1 MREEKSAHITKNSPQ
16 LSAPAN
22 RAAGSG
28 LHRSKTRIAPW
39 AVLFWLCVWQ
49 LASMLINQRIL
60 LVSPVRVI
68 LRLIELIPTEDFL
81 ASLLHS
87 LLHITGGFL
96 AALLAAGLLAA
107 LSARFRAASE
117 LLAPLMLA
125 IRTIPVVSF
134 IILALFFVSSKYLAI
149 LISFLMGLPIIYQNL
164 LEGIRQLR
172 ESQES
177 RQLMEMSRLFRLRPY
192 RRMRYIILGQLMP
205 YLRAACSSAIG
216 LCWKAGA
223 AAEVIGMPD
232 KSIGEKLQQAKIYL
246 NTPDLLAWTLVL
258 VLVSLSFEKIFLK
271 LLSTAEKKTRVIPGK
286 ITDKNSAE
294 TGEVENNTVGMST
307 ADADTAEKERSKN
320 RPVSIRIRNLSK
332 SFGGKSVLENFS
344 ADLPAGSISA
354 LMAPSGS
361 GKTTLLNLIAGLMPA
376 DDGSIVFDTEESGNA
391 HPVSFSAGKND
402 DCRTVSF
409 NTGKNED
416 CRTVTFSAGK
426 NGNCRTVSFSA
437 VFQEDRLLNEMT
449 AESNV
454 RLVNPSLNL
463 SDTINA
469 MADLGLRESAQQ
481 SVRELSGGM
490 KRRVAILRAV
500 LHDSDI
506 LLLDEP
512 FQGLDEETRKTVI
525 SFLRKKAENRTVL
538 LITHNKEDAE
548 DCGAEQILHLPRE

>member
-271 LLSTAEKKTRVIPGK
+271 LLSAAEKKTRVIPGK
-286 ITDKNSAE
+286 ITDKNSKA
-294 TGEVENNTVGMST
+294 
-307 ADADTAEKERSKN
+307 RSEG
-320 RPVSIRIRNLSK
+320 RPVGIRIRNLSK

-409 NTGKNED
+409 
-416 CRTVTFSAGK
+416 
-426 NGNCRTVSFSA
+426 SA

-454 RLVNPSLNL
+454 RLVNPSLSL
-463 SDTINA
+463 SDTIHA

-548 DCGAEQILHLPRE
+548 DCGAEQILHLSLGPTS

>member
-16 LSAPAN
+16 QSAPLN

-286 ITDKNSAE
+286 ITDKNSK
-294 TGEVENNTVGMST
+294 
-307 ADADTAEKERSKN
+307 DRSEG

-391 HPVSFSAGKND
+391 HPVSFSAGKNN

-416 CRTVTFSAGK
+416 FRTVTFSAGK
-426 NGNCRTVSFSA
+426 NGDCRTVTFSA

-454 RLVNPSLNL
+454 RLVNPSLSL

-469 MADLGLRESAQQ
+469 MAELGLRESTHQ

-548 DCGAEQILHLPRE
+548 DCGAEQILHLSLGPTS

>member
-286 ITDKNSAE
+286 ITDKNSK
-294 TGEVENNTVGMST
+294 
-307 ADADTAEKERSKN
+307 DRSEG
-320 RPVSIRIRNLSK
+320 RPVGIRIRNLSK

-409 NTGKNED
+409 
-416 CRTVTFSAGK
+416 
-426 NGNCRTVSFSA
+426 SA

-449 AESNV
+449 AESNI
-454 RLVNPSLNL
+454 RLVNPSLSL

-469 MADLGLRESAQQ
+469 MAELGLRESTHQ

-548 DCGAEQILHLPRE
+548 DCGAEQILHLSLGPTS

>member
-286 ITDKNSAE
+286 ITDKNSK
-294 TGEVENNTVGMST
+294 
-307 ADADTAEKERSKN
+307 DRSEG
-320 RPVSIRIRNLSK
+320 RPVGIRIRNLSK

-409 NTGKNED
+409 
-416 CRTVTFSAGK
+416 
-426 NGNCRTVSFSA
+426 SA

-454 RLVNPSLNL
+454 RLVNPSLSL

-548 DCGAEQILHLPRE
+548 DCGAEQILHLPRVNIPGAGYHQSAIGYRQTGR

>member
-1 MREEKSAHITKNSPQ
+1 MREEKSAHITKSSPQ

-409 NTGKNED
+409 
-416 CRTVTFSAGK
+416 
-426 NGNCRTVSFSA
+426 SA

-449 AESNV
+449 AESNI
-454 RLVNPSLNL
+454 RLVNPSLSL
-463 SDTINA
+463 SDTIHA

-548 DCGAEQILHLPRE
+548 DCGAEQILHLSLGPTS

>member
-286 ITDKNSAE
+286 ITDKNSK
-294 TGEVENNTVGMST
+294 
-307 ADADTAEKERSKN
+307 DRSEG
-320 RPVSIRIRNLSK
+320 RPVGIRIRNLSK

-426 NGNCRTVSFSA
+426 NDDCRTVSFSA

-454 RLVNPSLNL
+454 RLVNPSLSL

-469 MADLGLRESAQQ
+469 MAELGLRESTHQ

-548 DCGAEQILHLPRE
+548 DCGAGQILHLPRE

>member
-1 MREEKSAHITKNSPQ
+1 
-16 LSAPAN
+16 
-22 RAAGSG
+22 
-28 LHRSKTRIAPW
+28 
-39 AVLFWLCVWQ
+39 
-49 LASMLINQRIL
+49 
-60 LVSPVRVI
+60 
-68 LRLIELIPTEDFL
+68 
-81 ASLLHS
+81 
-87 LLHITGGFL
+87 
-96 AALLAAGLLAA
+96 
-107 LSARFRAASE
+107 
-117 LLAPLMLA
+117 
-125 IRTIPVVSF
+125 
-134 IILALFFVSSKYLAI
+134 
-149 LISFLMGLPIIYQNL
+149 
-164 LEGIRQLR
+164 
-172 ESQES
+172 
-177 RQLMEMSRLFRLRPY
+177 
-192 RRMRYIILGQLMP
+192 
-205 YLRAACSSAIG
+205 
-216 LCWKAGA
+216 
-223 AAEVIGMPD
+223 MPD

-286 ITDKNSAE
+286 ITDKNSK
-294 TGEVENNTVGMST
+294 
-307 ADADTAEKERSKN
+307 DRSEG
-320 RPVSIRIRNLSK
+320 RPVGIRIRNLSK

-409 NTGKNED
+409 
-416 CRTVTFSAGK
+416 
-426 NGNCRTVSFSA
+426 SA

-454 RLVNPSLNL
+454 RLVNPSLSL

>member
-107 LSARFRAASE
+107 LSARFMVASE

-164 LEGIRQLR
+164 LEGIRQLK

-177 RQLMEMSRLFRLRPY
+177 RQLIEMSRLFRLRPY

-205 YLRAACSSAIG
+205 YLRAACSS
-216 LCWKAGA
+216 
-223 AAEVIGMPD
+223 
-232 KSIGEKLQQAKIYL
+232 
-246 NTPDLLAWTLVL
+246 
-258 VLVSLSFEKIFLK
+258 
-271 LLSTAEKKTRVIPGK
+271 RPGP
-286 ITDKNSAE
+286 
-294 TGEVENNTVGMST
+294 G
-307 ADADTAEKERSKN
+307 
-320 RPVSIRIRNLSK
+320 
-332 SFGGKSVLENFS
+332 
-344 ADLPAGSISA
+344 
-354 LMAPSGS
+354 
-361 GKTTLLNLIAGLMPA
+361 
-376 DDGSIVFDTEESGNA
+376 
-391 HPVSFSAGKND
+391 
-402 DCRTVSF
+402 
-409 NTGKNED
+409 
-416 CRTVTFSAGK
+416 
-426 NGNCRTVSFSA
+426 
-437 VFQEDRLLNEMT
+437 
-449 AESNV
+449 
-454 RLVNPSLNL
+454 
-463 SDTINA
+463 
-469 MADLGLRESAQQ
+469 Q
-481 SVRELSGGM
+481 S
-490 KRRVAILRAV
+490 
-500 LHDSDI
+500 
-506 LLLDEP
+506 
-512 FQGLDEETRKTVI
+512 Q
-525 SFLRKKAENRTVL
+525 LRKDLSEAP
-538 LITHNKEDAE
+538 
-548 DCGAEQILHLPRE
+548 LHSRKKDPGYPRENYR

>member
-286 ITDKNSAE
+286 ITDKNSK
-294 TGEVENNTVGMST
+294 
-307 ADADTAEKERSKN
+307 DRSEG
-320 RPVSIRIRNLSK
+320 RPVGIRIRNLSK

-409 NTGKNED
+409 
-416 CRTVTFSAGK
+416 
-426 NGNCRTVSFSA
+426 SA
-437 VFQEDRLLNEMT
+437 VFQEDGLLNEMT
-449 AESNV
+449 AESNI
-454 RLVNPSLNL
+454 RLVNPSLSL

-469 MADLGLRESAQQ
+469 MAELGLRESTHQ

>member
-16 LSAPAN
+16 LSGPPN

-286 ITDKNSAE
+286 ITDKNSK
-294 TGEVENNTVGMST
+294 
-307 ADADTAEKERSKN
+307 DRSEG
-320 RPVSIRIRNLSK
+320 RPVGIRIRNLSK

-409 NTGKNED
+409 
-416 CRTVTFSAGK
+416 
-426 NGNCRTVSFSA
+426 SA

-454 RLVNPSLNL
+454 RLVNPSLSL

-469 MADLGLRESAQQ
+469 MAELGLRESTHQ

>member
-1 MREEKSAHITKNSPQ
+1 MRENKSAHITKNSPQ
-16 LSAPAN
+16 QSAPLN

-286 ITDKNSAE
+286 ITDKNSK
-294 TGEVENNTVGMST
+294 
-307 ADADTAEKERSKN
+307 DRSEG
-320 RPVSIRIRNLSK
+320 RPVGIRIRNLSK

-409 NTGKNED
+409 
-416 CRTVTFSAGK
+416 
-426 NGNCRTVSFSA
+426 SA

-454 RLVNPSLNL
+454 RLVNPSLSL

-469 MADLGLRESAQQ
+469 MAELGLRESTYQ

>member
-286 ITDKNSAE
+286 ITDKNS
-294 TGEVENNTVGMST
+294 
-307 ADADTAEKERSKN
+307 KHRSEG
-320 RPVSIRIRNLSK
+320 RPVGIRIRNLSK
-332 SFGGKSVLENFS
+332 SFGRQHKR
-344 ADLPAGSISA
+344 P
-354 LMAPSGS
+354 
-361 GKTTLLNLIAGLMPA
+361 
-376 DDGSIVFDTEESGNA
+376 DGAVRQR
-391 HPVSFSAGKND
+391 KN
-402 DCRTVSF
+402 
-409 NTGKNED
+409 NP
-416 CRTVTFSAGK
+416 
-426 NGNCRTVSFSA
+426 
-437 VFQEDRLLNEMT
+437 
-449 AESNV
+449 AESH
-454 RLVNPSLNL
+454 RG
-463 SDTINA
+463 
-469 MADLGLRESAQQ
+469 ADAGR
-481 SVRELSGGM
+481 
-490 KRRVAILRAV
+490 
-500 LHDSDI
+500 
-506 LLLDEP
+506 
-512 FQGLDEETRKTVI
+512 
-525 SFLRKKAENRTVL
+525 
-538 LITHNKEDAE
+538 
-548 DCGAEQILHLPRE
+548 

>member
-16 LSAPAN
+16 QSAPLN

-286 ITDKNSAE
+286 ITDKNSK
-294 TGEVENNTVGMST
+294 
-307 ADADTAEKERSKN
+307 DRSEG
-320 RPVSIRIRNLSK
+320 RPVGIRIRNLSK

-426 NGNCRTVSFSA
+426 NGDCRTVTFSA

-454 RLVNPSLNL
+454 RLVNPSLSL

-469 MADLGLRESAQQ
+469 MAELGLRESAQQ

-548 DCGAEQILHLPRE
+548 DCGAEQILHLSLGPTS

>member
-1 MREEKSAHITKNSPQ
+1 
-16 LSAPAN
+16 
-22 RAAGSG
+22 
-28 LHRSKTRIAPW
+28 
-39 AVLFWLCVWQ
+39 
-49 LASMLINQRIL
+49 
-60 LVSPVRVI
+60 
-68 LRLIELIPTEDFL
+68 
-81 ASLLHS
+81 
-87 LLHITGGFL
+87 
-96 AALLAAGLLAA
+96 
-107 LSARFRAASE
+107 
-117 LLAPLMLA
+117 
-125 IRTIPVVSF
+125 
-134 IILALFFVSSKYLAI
+134 
-149 LISFLMGLPIIYQNL
+149 
-164 LEGIRQLR
+164 
-172 ESQES
+172 
-177 RQLMEMSRLFRLRPY
+177 
-192 RRMRYIILGQLMP
+192 MRYIILGQLMP

-286 ITDKNSAE
+286 ITDKNSLE
-294 TGEVENNTVGMST
+294 TSTVGMSSAEKGT
-307 ADADTAEKERSKN
+307 ADADTAEKDRSKY

-332 SFGGKSVLENFS
+332 SFSGKSVLENFS

-409 NTGKNED
+409 
-416 CRTVTFSAGK
+416 
-426 NGNCRTVSFSA
+426 SA

-454 RLVNPSLNL
+454 RLVNPSLSL
-463 SDTINA
+463 CDTIHA

-481 SVRELSGGM
+481 SVRQLSGGM

-525 SFLRKKAENRTVL
+525 SFLRTKAENRTVL

-548 DCGAEQILHLPRE
+548 DCGAEQILHLSLGPTS

>member
-16 LSAPAN
+16 QSAPLN

-164 LEGIRQLR
+164 LEGIRQLM

-286 ITDKNSAE
+286 ITDKNSK
-294 TGEVENNTVGMST
+294 
-307 ADADTAEKERSKN
+307 DRSEG
-320 RPVSIRIRNLSK
+320 RPVGIRIRNLSK

-409 NTGKNED
+409 
-416 CRTVTFSAGK
+416 
-426 NGNCRTVSFSA
+426 SA

-454 RLVNPSLNL
+454 RLVNPSLSL

-469 MADLGLRESAQQ
+469 MAELGLRESTHQ

>member
-1 MREEKSAHITKNSPQ
+1 MREEKSTHITKNSPQ
-16 LSAPAN
+16 QSAPGN

-177 RQLMEMSRLFRLRPY
+177 RQLIEMSRLFRLRPY

-286 ITDKNSAE
+286 ITDKNSK
-294 TGEVENNTVGMST
+294 
-307 ADADTAEKERSKN
+307 DRSEG
-320 RPVSIRIRNLSK
+320 RPVGIRIRNLSK

-409 NTGKNED
+409 
-416 CRTVTFSAGK
+416 
-426 NGNCRTVSFSA
+426 SA

-454 RLVNPSLNL
+454 RLVNPSLSL

-469 MADLGLRESAQQ
+469 MAELGLRESTYQ

-548 DCGAEQILHLPRE
+548 DCGAEQILHLSLGPTS

>member
-286 ITDKNSAE
+286 ITDKNSK
-294 TGEVENNTVGMST
+294 
-307 ADADTAEKERSKN
+307 DRSEG
-320 RPVSIRIRNLSK
+320 RPVGIRIRNLSK

-409 NTGKNED
+409 
-416 CRTVTFSAGK
+416 
-426 NGNCRTVSFSA
+426 SA

-454 RLVNPSLNL
+454 RLVNPSLSL

-469 MADLGLRESAQQ
+469 MAELGLRESTHQ

-525 SFLRKKAENRTVL
+525 CFLRTKAENRTVL

>member
-1 MREEKSAHITKNSPQ
+1 MKEEKSAHITKNSPQ

-286 ITDKNSAE
+286 ITDKNSK
-294 TGEVENNTVGMST
+294 
-307 ADADTAEKERSKN
+307 DRSEG
-320 RPVSIRIRNLSK
+320 RPVGIRIRNLSK

-409 NTGKNED
+409 
-416 CRTVTFSAGK
+416 
-426 NGNCRTVSFSA
+426 SA

-454 RLVNPSLNL
+454 RLVNPSLSL

-469 MADLGLRESAQQ
+469 MAELGLRESTHQ

-548 DCGAEQILHLPRE
+548 DCGAEQILHRSLGPTS

>member
-16 LSAPAN
+16 QSAPLN

-286 ITDKNSAE
+286 ITDKNSK
-294 TGEVENNTVGMST
+294 
-307 ADADTAEKERSKN
+307 DRSEG
-320 RPVSIRIRNLSK
+320 RPVGIRIRNLSK

-426 NGNCRTVSFSA
+426 NGDCRTVTFSA

-454 RLVNPSLNL
+454 RLVNPSLSL

-469 MADLGLRESAQQ
+469 MAELGLRESTHQ

-548 DCGAEQILHLPRE
+548 DCGAEQILHLPG

>member
-258 VLVSLSFEKIFLK
+258 VLVSLSFEKIVLK

-286 ITDKNSAE
+286 ITDKNS
-294 TGEVENNTVGMST
+294 
-307 ADADTAEKERSKN
+307 KHRSEG
-320 RPVSIRIRNLSK
+320 RPVGIRIRNLSK

-409 NTGKNED
+409 
-416 CRTVTFSAGK
+416 
-426 NGNCRTVSFSA
+426 SA

-449 AESNV
+449 AESNI
-454 RLVNPSLNL
+454 RLVNPSLSL
-463 SDTINA
+463 CDTIHA
-469 MADLGLRESAQQ
+469 MAELGLRESAQQ

-548 DCGAEQILHLPRE
+548 DCGAGQILHLSLGPTS

>member
-16 LSAPAN
+16 LSGPPN

-192 RRMRYIILGQLMP
+192 RRMRYIILGQLIP

-286 ITDKNSAE
+286 ITDKNSK
-294 TGEVENNTVGMST
+294 
-307 ADADTAEKERSKN
+307 DRSEG
-320 RPVSIRIRNLSK
+320 RPVGIRIRNLSK

-409 NTGKNED
+409 
-416 CRTVTFSAGK
+416 
-426 NGNCRTVSFSA
+426 SA

-454 RLVNPSLNL
+454 RLVNPSLSL

-469 MADLGLRESAQQ
+469 MAELGLRESTQQ

-548 DCGAEQILHLPRE
+548 DCGAEQILHLSLGPTS

>member
-16 LSAPAN
+16 LSGPPN

-286 ITDKNSAE
+286 ITDKNSK
-294 TGEVENNTVGMST
+294 
-307 ADADTAEKERSKN
+307 DRSEG
-320 RPVSIRIRNLSK
+320 RPVGIRIRNLSR

-409 NTGKNED
+409 
-416 CRTVTFSAGK
+416 
-426 NGNCRTVSFSA
+426 SA

-454 RLVNPSLNL
+454 RLVNPSLSL

-469 MADLGLRESAQQ
+469 MAELGLRESTHQ

-548 DCGAEQILHLPRE
+548 DCGAEQILHLSLGPTS

>member
-16 LSAPAN
+16 LSGPPN

-286 ITDKNSAE
+286 ITDKNSK
-294 TGEVENNTVGMST
+294 
-307 ADADTAEKERSKN
+307 DRSEG
-320 RPVSIRIRNLSK
+320 RPVGIRIRNLSK

-409 NTGKNED
+409 
-416 CRTVTFSAGK
+416 
-426 NGNCRTVSFSA
+426 SA

-454 RLVNPSLNL
+454 RLVNPSLSL

-469 MADLGLRESAQQ
+469 MAELGLRESTHQ

-548 DCGAEQILHLPRE
+548 DCGAEQILHLSLGPTS

>member
-107 LSARFRAASE
+107 LSARFRAAAE

-286 ITDKNSAE
+286 ITDKNSK
-294 TGEVENNTVGMST
+294 
-307 ADADTAEKERSKN
+307 DRSEG
-320 RPVSIRIRNLSK
+320 RPVGIRIRNLSK

-409 NTGKNED
+409 
-416 CRTVTFSAGK
+416 
-426 NGNCRTVSFSA
+426 SA

-454 RLVNPSLNL
+454 RLVNPSLSL

-469 MADLGLRESAQQ
+469 MAELGLRESTHQ

-548 DCGAEQILHLPRE
+548 DCGAEQILHLSLGPTS

>member
-16 LSAPAN
+16 QSAPLN

-177 RQLMEMSRLFRLRPY
+177 RQLIEMSRLFRLRPY

-286 ITDKNSAE
+286 ITDKNSK
-294 TGEVENNTVGMST
+294 
-307 ADADTAEKERSKN
+307 DRSEG
-320 RPVSIRIRNLSK
+320 RPVGIRIRNLSK

-426 NGNCRTVSFSA
+426 NGDCRTVTFSA

-454 RLVNPSLNL
+454 RLVNPSLSL

-469 MADLGLRESAQQ
+469 MAELGLRESTHQ

>member
-232 KSIGEKLQQAKIYL
+232 RSIGEKLQQAKIYL

-286 ITDKNSAE
+286 ITDKNSK
-294 TGEVENNTVGMST
+294 
-307 ADADTAEKERSKN
+307 DRSEG
-320 RPVSIRIRNLSK
+320 RPVGIRIRNLSK

-409 NTGKNED
+409 
-416 CRTVTFSAGK
+416 
-426 NGNCRTVSFSA
+426 SA

-454 RLVNPSLNL
+454 RLVNPSLSL

>member
-192 RRMRYIILGQLMP
+192 RRMRYIILGQLIP

-271 LLSTAEKKTRVIPGK
+271 LLSIAEKKTRVIPGK
-286 ITDKNSAE
+286 ITDKNSK
-294 TGEVENNTVGMST
+294 
-307 ADADTAEKERSKN
+307 DRSEG
-320 RPVSIRIRNLSK
+320 RPVGIRIRNLSK

-409 NTGKNED
+409 
-416 CRTVTFSAGK
+416 
-426 NGNCRTVSFSA
+426 SA

-454 RLVNPSLNL
+454 RLVNPSLSL

-469 MADLGLRESAQQ
+469 MAELGLRESTHQ

-548 DCGAEQILHLPRE
+548 DCGAEQILHLSLGPTS

>member
-192 RRMRYIILGQLMP
+192 RRMRYIIFGQLMP

-286 ITDKNSAE
+286 ITDKNSK
-294 TGEVENNTVGMST
+294 
-307 ADADTAEKERSKN
+307 DRSEG
-320 RPVSIRIRNLSK
+320 RPVGIRIRNLSK

-426 NGNCRTVSFSA
+426 NDDCRTVSFSA

-454 RLVNPSLNL
+454 RLVNPSLSL

-469 MADLGLRESAQQ
+469 MAELGLRESTHQ

>member
-164 LEGIRQLR
+164 LEGIRQLK

-177 RQLMEMSRLFRLRPY
+177 RQLIEMSRLFRLRPY

-286 ITDKNSAE
+286 ITDKNSK
-294 TGEVENNTVGMST
+294 
-307 ADADTAEKERSKN
+307 DRSEG
-320 RPVSIRIRNLSK
+320 RPVGIRIRNLSK

-376 DDGSIVFDTEESGNA
+376 DDGSIVFDTEESGNS

-402 DCRTVSF
+402 D
-409 NTGKNED
+409 
-416 CRTVTFSAGK
+416 
-426 NGNCRTVSFSA
+426 CRTVSFSA

-454 RLVNPSLNL
+454 RLVNPSLSL

-469 MADLGLRESAQQ
+469 MAELGLRESTYQ

-548 DCGAEQILHLPRE
+548 DCGAEQILNLSLGPTS

>member
-1 MREEKSAHITKNSPQ
+1 
-16 LSAPAN
+16 
-22 RAAGSG
+22 
-28 LHRSKTRIAPW
+28 
-39 AVLFWLCVWQ
+39 
-49 LASMLINQRIL
+49 MLINQRIL

-286 ITDKNSAE
+286 ITDKNSK
-294 TGEVENNTVGMST
+294 
-307 ADADTAEKERSKN
+307 DRSEA
-320 RPVSIRIRNLSK
+320 RPVGIRIRNLSK

-409 NTGKNED
+409 
-416 CRTVTFSAGK
+416 
-426 NGNCRTVSFSA
+426 SA

-454 RLVNPSLNL
+454 RLVNPSLSL

-469 MADLGLRESAQQ
+469 MAELGLRESAQQ

-548 DCGAEQILHLPRE
+548 DCGAEQILHLSLGPTS

>member
-16 LSAPAN
+16 QSAPLN

-192 RRMRYIILGQLMP
+192 RRMRYIILGQLIP

-286 ITDKNSAE
+286 ITDKNSK
-294 TGEVENNTVGMST
+294 
-307 ADADTAEKERSKN
+307 DRSEG
-320 RPVSIRIRNLSK
+320 RPVGIRIRNLSR

-409 NTGKNED
+409 
-416 CRTVTFSAGK
+416 
-426 NGNCRTVSFSA
+426 SA

-454 RLVNPSLNL
+454 RLVNPSLSL

-469 MADLGLRESAQQ
+469 MAELGLRESTYQ

>member
-286 ITDKNSAE
+286 ITDKNSK
-294 TGEVENNTVGMST
+294 
-307 ADADTAEKERSKN
+307 DRSEG
-320 RPVSIRIRNLSK
+320 RPVGIRIRNLSK

-409 NTGKNED
+409 
-416 CRTVTFSAGK
+416 
-426 NGNCRTVSFSA
+426 SA

-454 RLVNPSLNL
+454 RLVNPSLSL

-469 MADLGLRESAQQ
+469 MAELGLRESTHQ

>member
-16 LSAPAN
+16 MSAPVN
-22 RAAGSG
+22 KGAASG
-28 LHRSKTRIAPW
+28 LKRSRTRIAPW

-49 LASMLINQRIL
+49 LASMIINQRIL

-107 LSARFRAASE
+107 LSARFKAAAE

-134 IILALFFVSSKYLAI
+134 IILALFFFSSRYLAI

-172 ESQES
+172 DSQES
-177 RQLMEMSRLFRLRPY
+177 RQLMEMSRLFRLSSF
-192 RRMRYIILGQLMP
+192 RRMRYIILGRLMP

-232 KSIGEKLQQAKIYL
+232 RSIGEKLQQAKIYL

-271 LLSTAEKKTRVIPGK
+271 LLSIAEKKTRVIPGQFSEKTPVESGSVNK
-286 ITDKNSAE
+286 ISGIGNPAGQEPDKDPAHS
-294 TGEVENNTVGMST
+294 
-307 ADADTAEKERSKN
+307 

-332 SFGGKSVLENFS
+332 SLGGKSVLENFS

-361 GKTTLLNLIAGLMPA
+361 GKTTLLNLVSGLIPA
-376 DDGSIVFDTEESGNA
+376 DSGSIIFDSNMAETKEQDSA
-391 HPVSFSAGKND
+391 SFSAGE
-402 DCRTVSF
+402 
-409 NTGKNED
+409 NED
-416 CRTVTFSAGK
+416 SRTATFCGGENENCRTVT
-426 NGNCRTVSFSA
+426 FSA
-437 VFQEDRLLNEMT
+437 VFQEDRLLNDMT
-449 AESNV
+449 AESNI
-454 RLVNPSLNL
+454 RLVNPSLSL
-463 SDTINA
+463 PGAIDA
-469 MADLGLRESAQQ
+469 MAELGLHESAQQ
-481 SVRELSGGM
+481 KVRELSGGM

-512 FQGLDEETRKTVI
+512 FQGLDAETRKTVI
-525 SFLRKKAENRTVL
+525 SYLRRKAENRTVL
-538 LITHNKEDAE
+538 LITHNREDAE
-548 DCGAEQILHLPRE
+548 DCGAEQILHLSDG

>member
-164 LEGIRQLR
+164 LEGIRQLK

-177 RQLMEMSRLFRLRPY
+177 RQLIEMSRLFRLRPY

-286 ITDKNSAE
+286 ITDKNSK
-294 TGEVENNTVGMST
+294 
-307 ADADTAEKERSKN
+307 DRSEG
-320 RPVSIRIRNLSK
+320 RPVGIRIRNLSK

-361 GKTTLLNLIAGLMPA
+361 GKTTLLNLIAGLMPV
-376 DDGSIVFDTEESGNA
+376 DDGSIVFDTEESRNA

-426 NGNCRTVSFSA
+426 NDDCRTVSFSA

-454 RLVNPSLNL
+454 RLVNPSLSL

-469 MADLGLRESAQQ
+469 MAELGLRESTYQ

-548 DCGAEQILHLPRE
+548 DCGAEQILNLSLGPTS

>member
-16 LSAPAN
+16 QSAPLN

-271 LLSTAEKKTRVIPGK
+271 LLSIAEKKTRVIPGK
-286 ITDKNSAE
+286 ITDKNSK
-294 TGEVENNTVGMST
+294 
-307 ADADTAEKERSKN
+307 DRSEG
-320 RPVSIRIRNLSK
+320 RPVGIRIRNLSK

-409 NTGKNED
+409 
-416 CRTVTFSAGK
+416 
-426 NGNCRTVSFSA
+426 SA

-454 RLVNPSLNL
+454 RLVNPSLSL

-469 MADLGLRESAQQ
+469 MAELGLRESTHQ

-548 DCGAEQILHLPRE
+548 DCGAEQILHLSLGPTS

>member
-16 LSAPAN
+16 QSAPLN

-286 ITDKNSAE
+286 ITDKNSK
-294 TGEVENNTVGMST
+294 
-307 ADADTAEKERSKN
+307 DRSEG

-426 NGNCRTVSFSA
+426 NGDCRTVSFSA

-454 RLVNPSLNL
+454 RLVNPSLSL

-469 MADLGLRESAQQ
+469 MAELGLRESTYQ

-548 DCGAEQILHLPRE
+548 DCGAGQILHLPVVS

>member
-16 LSAPAN
+16 LSGPPN

-286 ITDKNSAE
+286 ITDKNSK
-294 TGEVENNTVGMST
+294 
-307 ADADTAEKERSKN
+307 DRSEG
-320 RPVSIRIRNLSK
+320 RPVGIRIRNLSK

-376 DDGSIVFDTEESGNA
+376 DDGSIIFDTEEARDA
-391 HPVSFSAGKND
+391 HSVSFRS
-402 DCRTVSF
+402 
-409 NTGKNED
+409 GKNED
-416 CRTVTFSAGK
+416 CRTVSFNAGK
-426 NGNCRTVSFSA
+426 NEDYRTITFSA

-454 RLVNPSLNL
+454 RLVNPSLSL

-469 MADLGLRESAQQ
+469 MAELGLRESTYQ

>member
-286 ITDKNSAE
+286 ITDKNSK
-294 TGEVENNTVGMST
+294 
-307 ADADTAEKERSKN
+307 DRSEG
-320 RPVSIRIRNLSK
+320 RPVGIRIRNLSK

-416 CRTVTFSAGK
+416 FRTVTFSAGK
-426 NGNCRTVSFSA
+426 NGDCRTVTFSA

-454 RLVNPSLNL
+454 RLVNPSLSL

-469 MADLGLRESAQQ
+469 MAELGLRESTHQ

-548 DCGAEQILHLPRE
+548 DCGAEQILHLSLGPTS